1 MCNVTAQDLMA
12 RYRWEQMTNDR
23 GRFILA
29 PGQDPVTTDE
39 LVGTDA
45 DVRRLASVAGK
56 DVIVLARFEEGGLIS
71 YERPDGSVLHTLNT
85 ERAFKL
91 KVWEMGFDP
100 VTLAARESL
109 LR

>member
-1 MCNVTAQDLMA
+1 MTAQDLMT
-12 RYRWEQMTNDR
+12 RYRWEQMSNDR
-23 GRFILA
+23 GRFVLA
-29 PGQDPVTTDE
+29 AGQGSIATDE
-39 LVGTDA
+39 LLGPDA

-71 YERPDGSVLHTLNT
+71 YERPDGSVVHTLNT

-100 VTLAARESL
+100 ATLTARDSL